1 MCKLYKWVGLYVSV
15 DGQRDIQ
22 RVPHGLK
29 CSEVTLRA
37 GVAGEG
43 NSILRAGAA
52 GRYVIPCKYT
62 EVRLVLKLVVRSAYQ
77 IFFDTQ
83 SPCTMKTPH
92 IHCCDIS
99 VCTVACLAAMTAI
112 IANYTLSLCD

>member
-1 MCKLYKWVGLYVSV
+1 
-15 DGQRDIQ
+15 
-22 RVPHGLK
+22 VPHGLK

-37 GVAGEG
+37 GAGAAGEG

-52 GRYVIPCKYT
+52 GKVNYPVYVISCEYT
-62 EVRLVLKLVVRSAYQ
+62 EVRLVLKLVVRKAYQ
-77 IFFDTQ
+77 IFSDTQ
-83 SPCTMKTPH
+83 SPWTMKTLH
-92 IHCCDIS
+92 IHCFDIS